1 MIPSDVRLYTWIDV
15 EDILLRKQKEN
26 DWPEW
31 LIWAKAYWDGLTLG
45 IRENTEAEAK
55 EWLAE
60 AFAPRFDKENLC
72 LILEST
78 SDKERL
84 LQIILEETDEE
95 PKKPRTMPSLARPS
109 VVSKLYEPEYPSALL
124 PEYPP
129 VVVFHSF
136 KGGVGRTLHALA
148 FAQALTQGKDKKSRV
163 LLVDGDLEAPGLTWL
178 LYSRIPKPEISFVD
192 LLALVHGDPT
202 PEAQK
207 SIELAAE
214 RIKDMLL
221 EGIYVLP
228 AFRTISQFSSLEIK
242 PEHLIKFSKNPYILT
257 TILAELG
264 RKLEVDAV
272 IIDLRAG
279 LSELSTGLLLDPRVY
294 KVIVTSLSA
303 QSIEGTCQLLQIL
316 SELKNN
322 GKSNYIQPSIIITH
336 IPDYELTK
344 KELIPEIEPR
354 LFAAAN
360 IMENEQDEEPVEPI
374 SLHSAFNQKLI
385 VLPGNWNDVIQS
397 IQDAGLVGILNQLE
411 NWLPLA
417 SYRSISQEAQITESN
432 LKDKRKKLADFSDK
446 LIFAETSGME
456 KFLTISPLRY
466 LASDN
471 RNKVPIAVIIG
482 AKGAGKTYTYLQI
495 ARRATW
501 QHFVKDAINMDVHID
516 ADVCPVLYS
525 IDIPAGEGIER
536 KKLELAKKLGQGI
549 SLSPQEIKDYLR
561 DNLNKGLHEGQW
573 RDCWLNI
580 IAWNCGFE
588 TGKENA
594 GKNFN
599 DFLKNKKQ
607 FIVAIFDGLEDF
619 FQNLSSRENDQT
631 ALRSLLQDVPEW
643 LEQQP
648 SRQIGLLV
656 FARRDMVINAIKQ
669 NHAQL
674 MARYR
679 PYLLKWDEEEIL
691 RLVAW
696 ISRET
701 GVLPESEGGKSLHE
715 MEKTALIDLSVR
727 LWGRKLGQDQGR
739 EARTAEW
746 VISVLSDFNGQI
758 QARDIVRLLH
768 KSSND
773 SIQDNYWTDRI
784 LIPTAIRNSIE
795 ECSKKKIEEI
805 MTENPPLGA
814 ILDRIQNDTD
824 INAKIIP
831 FTREEIK
838 LGIEDINLLE
848 NNGVIT
854 KENDEYYMPEIFRLG
869 LGFKNTKRGR
879 YRVLSLSRRARR

>member
-31 LIWAKAYWDGLTLG
+31 LVWARAYWDGLSLG
-45 IRENTEAEAK
+45 IRENTVPSAK

-60 AFAPRFDKENLC
+60 QFAPRFDLEKLC
-72 LILEST
+72 LILESAGN
-78 SDKERL
+78 KQRL
-84 LQIILEETDEE
+84 MQVILEETDEE

-109 VVSKLYEPEYPSALL
+109 VVFKPYEPEYPSSLP

-129 VVVFHSF
+129 VVAFHSF

-148 FAQALTQGKDKKSRV
+148 FARSLTQDKSKKNRV

-178 LYSRIPKPEISFVD
+178 LYSRISKPEISFVD
-192 LLALVHGDPT
+192 LLALTHGDPD
-202 PEAQK
+202 PEAGE
-207 SIELAAE
+207 SIELAVE

-221 EGIYVLP
+221 DGIYVLP
-228 AFRTISQFSSLEIK
+228 AFRAVSHFSSLEIK

-322 GKSNYIQPSIIITH
+322 GKSNYTQPSIIITH

-344 KELIPEIEPR
+344 KELLPDIEPK

-360 IMENEQDEEPVEPI
+360 ILENEQDEEPVVPI
-374 SLHSAFNQKLI
+374 LLHSVFNQKLI
-385 VLPGNWNDVIQS
+385 VLPGNWNDVMQI
-397 IQDAGLVGILNQLE
+397 IQDTRLEGILNQLK

-417 SYRSISQEAQITESN
+417 SYKSSSQLPGITESK

-446 LIFAETSGME
+446 LIVAETSGME
-456 KFLTISPLRY
+456 KFLTISPLRN
-466 LASDN
+466 LASDY
-471 RNKVPIAVIIG
+471 RNKVPIAVIVG

-495 ARRATW
+495 VRRTTW
-501 QHFVKDAINMDVHID
+501 QRFVKDAVDSDVNID
-516 ADVCPVLYS
+516 AAVCPVLYGVNI
-525 IDIPAGEGIER
+525 IDIEGIES
-536 KKLELAKKLGQGI
+536 KKLELTKKLAQGP
-549 SLSPQEIKDYLR
+549 SSGSQEIKHYLR
-561 DNLNKGLHEGQW
+561 DNLTKELHEGQW
-573 RDCWLNI
+573 RDCWLNT
-580 IAWNCGFE
+580 IAWSCGFE
-588 TGKENA
+588 AGKESA
-594 GKNFN
+594 GRNFN

-619 FQNLSSRENDQT
+619 FQNLSSRENEQT

-656 FARRDMVINAIKQ
+656 FARRDMVMNAIKQ
-669 NHAQL
+669 NFEQL
-674 MARYR
+674 TKRYS
-679 PYLLKWDEEEIL
+679 PYALKWDEEEVL

-696 ISRET
+696 ISRES
-701 GVLPESEGGKSLHE
+701 GVLPEIEGKSLQD
-715 MEKTALIDLSVR
+715 MEIPALVDLSVQ
-727 LWGRKLGQDQGR
+727 LWGRKLGQDQGK
-739 EARTAEW
+739 EARTADW
-746 VISVLSDFNGQI
+746 VISVLSDLNGQV
-758 QARDIVRLLH
+758 QARDIVRLLQ
-768 KSSND
+768 KSARD
-773 SIQDNYWTDRI
+773 SIQDNFWMDRI
-784 LIPTAIRNSIE
+784 LAPLAIRNSIE
-795 ECSKKKIEEI
+795 ECSKKKIGEI
-805 MTENPPLGA
+805 MLENPPLGA
-814 ILDRIQNDTD
+814 ILDKLKNDTD
-824 INAKIIP
+824 IDAKVIP
-831 FTREEIK
+831 FTREEVK
-838 LGIEDINLLE
+838 LGIEDINILE
-848 NNGVIT
+848 TNGVILR
-854 KENDEYYMPEIFRLG
+854 ENEEYYMPEIFRLG